1 MLLDKKSVLVL
12 DGGDGIGGAIVALFR
27 AEGARVSSTV
37 LPDTDVASAFE
48 KAHAAM
54 GGVDVLV
61 NAISD
66 WSPCKPED
74 WSVGR
79 WRELSELNGA
89 VAVSAGHIALKRLR
103 RPGAVCFISSTWA
116 LATSPEMGLTGA
128 SKAAIGPLTKA
139 LGLFGAAYGLR
150 ANAVVM
156 GLIDTPALRAAME
169 QRAQLTE
176 RHAGGSTLFDET
188 AGRVPMRRAGTA
200 DEVAKAVAFLCSD
213 HARMINGASVLVD
226 GGLLYA

>member
-1 MLLDKKSVLVL
+1 MLLDKKNVLVL
-12 DGGDGIGGAIVALFR
+12 DGGDGIGGAIAALFG
-27 AEGARVSSTV
+27 AEGARVNSTV
-37 LPDTDVASAFE
+37 LPDTDVESAFQQ
-48 KAHAAM
+48 AHAAM
-54 GGVDVLV
+54 GGVDILV

-66 WSPCKPED
+66 WSPCKPDD
-74 WSVGR
+74 WSVER

-116 LATSPEMGLTGA
+116 MATSPEMGLAGA

-139 LGLFGAAYGLR
+139 LGLSGAANGLR
-150 ANAVVM
+150 VNAVVM

-169 QRAQLTE
+169 QRAQL
-176 RHAGGSTLFDET
+176 AGREAGSTLFDET
-188 AGRVPMRRAGTA
+188 AMRIPMRRAGTA
-200 DEVAKAVAFLCSD
+200 DEVAKAAAFLCSD
-213 HARMINGASVLVD
+213 HARMINGASVVVD